1 MENKNTDSKS
11 NFSGVKVHLNAFVDP
26 KAELHD
32 GVIIAQG
39 AIIGPDVTT
48 VSYTHLRAHE
58 T

>member
-1 MENKNTDSKS
+1 MEDKNTESKS

-32 GVIIAQG
+32 GVIVA
-39 AIIGPDVTT
+39 P

-58 T
+58 TG

>member
-1 MENKNTDSKS
+1 MENKNTESKS

-39 AIIGPDVTT
+39 AIVGPDV
-48 VSYTHLRAHE
+48 SFLQPLG
-58 T
+58 